1 MQMLEKE
8 IIQETGF
15 RNVHRDGQIAGFQVG
30 YRSCY
35 YRSVWLSMSL
45 GFDVT
50 VDGEKFSRDQITV
63 TVGGKTY
70 TQEEMK
76 KIGDVQWS
84 IAEAAI
90 LTVEKPGGLKPGL
103 HEVEIGWGHAA
114 SYMPMEFGS
123 MPRRLQSPNVD
134 AAMHGMMPFTEKRTI
149 VLVV

>member
-1 MQMLEKE
+1 MLEKE
-8 IIQETGF
+8 IIQENGF
-15 RNVHRDGQIAGFQVG
+15 RNVSKNGQIVGFQVG

-50 VDGEKFSRDQITV
+50 VDGEKFAREQIKV

-70 TQEEMK
+70 TQEQMK

-84 IAEAAI
+84 IAEPAI
-90 LTVEKPGGLKPGL
+90 LTVMKPGGLKPGL

-114 SYMPMEFGS
+114 SYMPMEFGAI
-123 MPRRLQSPNVD
+123 PRGPQSPNVD
-134 AAMHGMMPFTEKRTI
+134 AAMRGMFPFTEKRKI

>member
-1 MQMLEKE
+1 MLEKE
-8 IIQETGF
+8 IIQENGF
-15 RNVHRDGQIAGFQVG
+15 RNVRKNGQIAGFQVG

-76 KIGDVQWS
+76 KIGNVQWP

-90 LTVEKPGGLKPGL
+90 LTVAKPGGLKPGL
-103 HEVEIGWGHAA
+103 HEVEIGWGHAS
-114 SYMPMEFGS
+114 SYMPMEFGT
-123 MPRRLQSPNVD
+123 MPRGPQSPNVD
-134 AAMHGMMPFTEKRTI
+134 AAMRGMMPFTEMRKI